1 MDWCQANIFIV
12 VNWPLGL
19 KYPFFFAG
27 FGDSDHS
34 FNECLPSSVNAVT
47 PTSSLFDTAVAGE
60 CLHLTC
66 HLFFSLLFVLMHY
79 MFRVFVLC
87 LSGKSKIAVDA
98 VVKFVKQLFRYEQW
112 STFSS
117 LSTALM
123 SALAVSTS
131 VIWLKMS
138 ARLLSSSIFLY
149 CSQNMEGR
157 MFRKY
162 ELELRILEAAERL
175 MSTQRVKFIT
185 KDAAFDGQAGTNHI
199 I

>member
-1 MDWCQANIFIV
+1 M
-12 VNWPLGL
+12 
-19 KYPFFFAG
+19 
-27 FGDSDHS
+27 
-34 FNECLPSSVNAVT
+34 
-47 PTSSLFDTAVAGE
+47 
-60 CLHLTC
+60 
-66 HLFFSLLFVLMHY
+66 LL
-79 MFRVFVLC
+79 RVFVLC

-98 VVKFVKQLFRYEQW
+98 AVKFVKQLFRYEQW

-131 VIWLKMS
+131 VIWLKMP
-138 ARLLSSSIFLY
+138 ARLLSSSFFLY
-149 CSQNMEGR
+149 CTQNMEGHA
-157 MFRKY
+157 FRKY

-175 MSTQRVKFIT
+175 MSTQRVKFIM